1 MRVVLVGAPGAG
13 KGTQAKLLEDRLH
26 APHISSGDLLR
37 DEVARATELG
47 MKAKEYMDRGQL
59 VPDSVLIHA
68 MRERL
73 RRPDCARGFLL
84 DGFPRTVPQA
94 EALDQLLSEVEAG
107 LSAVISISV
116 PEETLV
122 MRLSGRRTC
131 RDCGALYHVELDPPK
146 DSGVCDQCGG
156 LLYQRGDDREGTIR
170 ERLAVYRRETA
181 PLLRWYGENG
191 RLSEVDGVGEQSEIF
206 RRILTCVQAKS

>member
-37 DEVARATELG
+37 EEVARGSELG

-59 VPDSVLIHA
+59 VPDSVLINA

-73 RRPDCARGFLL
+73 RQPDCRSGFLL

-94 EALDQLLSEVEAG
+94 EALDQMLAEADAA
-107 LSAVISISV
+107 LCAVVSIAV
-116 PEETLV
+116 PEDALV

-131 RDCGALYHVELDPPK
+131 SQCGALYHVELDPPRAP
-146 DSGVCDQCGG
+146 GICDRCGG
-156 LLYQRGDDREGTIR
+156 ALFQREDDREETIR
-170 ERLAVYRRETA
+170 ERLAVYRRETS
-181 PLLRWYGENG
+181 PLLHWYGERG
-191 RLSEVDGVGEQSEIF
+191 RLSEVDGVGEQSEILS
-206 RRILTCVQAKS
+206 RILACVQSRP

>member
-73 RRPDCARGFLL
+73 RRSDCARGFLL

-94 EALDQLLSEVEAG
+94 EALDQLLSEVETG
-107 LSAVISISV
+107 LSAVVSIAV
-116 PEETLV
+116 PEDTLV

-131 RDCGALYHVELDPPK
+131 RACGALYHIQLDPPK
-146 DSGVCDQCGG
+146 ECGVCDRCGG
-156 LLYQRGDDREGTIR
+156 ALYQRDDDREGTIR
-170 ERLAVYRRETA
+170 ERLAVYSRETA

-191 RLSEVDGVGEQSEIF
+191 RLAEVDGVGEQGEIL
-206 RRILTCVQAKS
+206 RRILACIEAKS